1 MERRGRRSINMKEK
15 SSALVQASK
24 KLRIISDKDSAVYR
38 IWDPK
43 EEGQSVL
50 EGMDREDQERKAK
63 QLKLEN
69 LIKARG
75 SNGRT
80 QQRRT
85 PE

>member
-50 EGMDREDQERKAK
+50 EGMDRED
-63 QLKLEN
+63 
-69 LIKARG
+69 
-75 SNGRT
+75 
-80 QQRRT
+80 
-85 PE
+85 

>member
-1 MERRGRRSINMKEK
+1 MLERGDQDSAEYAMERRGRRSINMKEK

-50 EGMDREDQERKAK
+50 EGMDRED
-63 QLKLEN
+63 
-69 LIKARG
+69 
-75 SNGRT
+75 
-80 QQRRT
+80 
-85 PE
+85 